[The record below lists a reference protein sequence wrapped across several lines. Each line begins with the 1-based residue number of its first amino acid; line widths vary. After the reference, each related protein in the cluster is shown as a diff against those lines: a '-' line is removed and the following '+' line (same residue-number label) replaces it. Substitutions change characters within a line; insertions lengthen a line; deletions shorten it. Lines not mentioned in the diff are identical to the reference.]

1 MFVEVLTTQL
11 HIYKYVWCARA
22 LILHYRVSEFWIP
35 WHSHQGWWFSSPVWK
50 AQQRCYYGNSVL
62 RLQSKY
68 MEKWF
73 TLREMICSGNILQIF
88 CECFEFEMWFKW
100 FTPTGMICSGNTH
113 GWIPSVLNLHNRENH
128 KNLTHKNFD
137 LCLEKYINNCNR
149 SLPIIT
155 FFQVLFQ
162 SIQNID
168 QLRPPYFQTQIML
181 FPKKLMVLGKLS
193 ILAVNLFFI

>member
-1 MFVEVLTTQL
+1 MKILIQVFVFVEVLTTQL

-22 LILHYRVSEFWIP
+22 LILHYRVSEFWVP
-35 WHSHQGWWFSSPVWK
+35 WDSHQGWWFSSPVWK

-73 TLREMICSGNILQIF
+73 TLREMICSGNILQMF

-128 KNLTHKNFD
+128 KNLIHKNFD

-149 SLPIIT
+149 SLSIIT
-155 FFQVLFQ
+155 FFSS
-162 SIQNID
+162 SISINSKYWPAKGRHQHK
-168 QLRPPYFQTQIML
+168 RKRF
-181 FPKKLMVLGKLS
+181 LS
-193 ILAVNLFFI
+193 GIARIT